1 MRQQPNSPELCDL
14 PPPAGNA
21 ILIPHSGTRAAP
33 LRDVPPPA
41 PWLRGWTAVAKEGF
55 VSRQKLPETEITA
68 ELAGLAGW
76 SYRGGKLHREFTFEN
91 FVQAWGFMS
100 SCALVAEAM
109 NHHPDWSN
117 VWNRVTVDLMTHDA
131 GGVTRN
137 DVDLA
142 RRMNQIHGK

>member
-1 MRQQPNSPELCDL
+1 
-14 PPPAGNA
+14 
-21 ILIPHSGTRAAP
+21 
-33 LRDVPPPA
+33 
-41 PWLRGWTAVAKEGF
+41 

-68 ELAGLAGW
+68 ALAGLAGW
-76 SYRGGKLHREFTFEN
+76 SYANGKLHREFKFEN
-91 FVQAWGFMS
+91 FVEAWGFMS

-117 VWNRVTVDLMTHDA
+117 VWNRVTVDLMSHDA
-131 GGVTRN
+131 GGVTKN